1 MKLLAIDG
9 NSLVNRAFYG
19 VRPLTS
25 PKGEPTNAVYGF
37 LNMYLKLLDEHK
49 PDCVCVCFD
58 VHAKTFRHIEFEQYK
73 AQRKPMP
80 EELKAQMP
88 VIKEMLDYMGV
99 PRLEAEGF
107 EADDLLGTLARE
119 CRECGMECVIVT
131 GDRDSLQFIAQG
143 AKVALVISRLGV
155 TSTEVYDE
163 QVFADKYCGLTPD
176 KIVDM
181 KALMGDS
188 SDNIPGVRGIG
199 EKGALTLLCRFGS
212 LDNIYA
218 NLDDTSLTPNM
229 RKRLTDNKDM
239 AYLSYWLATG
249 CLEAPVPVTPDKLTL
264 QGVDN
269 DKLFDRLKALGLDSI
284 IRRMHLTPSR
294 TKHEIHTFKMPEVVY
309 VGSRDALI
317 GIAQELDTPAALVIN
332 KAFSAGALCTDEACY
347 VFTVMQLGEVIKDL
361 FDALSDKRVCINNS
375 KSLLSELLRAGCSLP
390 QIAFDSALAG
400 YLLDPLAGNYDIKTL
415 ALRYLDTTLPD
426 PVFEDDDAFDLLGGG
441 ERALSALSFYAAAG
455 HALTK
460 ALTAELDKTQMSSL
474 LFDMEIP
481 LSRVLADMEYEGV
494 GVNKDHL
501 VRFGESITGDID
513 RLESEIYELAGERFN
528 IASPKQLSEILYD
541 KLQLSPG
548 KKNRTG
554 HTTNAE
560 TLEKLKHNHPIV
572 SKILDYRKLTKL
584 KSTYVEGLLKALR
597 PTGRVY
603 GRFNQT
609 VTATGRLSSTEPNL
623 QNIPIRQ
630 ELGAEIRKSFVP
642 REGWVLVDADYS
654 QIELRLLAHIAGDG
668 SMIQAFRNGED
679 IHTATAS
686 QVFDLPASEITPLLR
701 SRAKAVN
708 FGIVYGMSAHS
719 LGEDIGV
726 SFKEAQSYIS
736 AYLDHYSGVK
746 NYMDD
751 IKLRAEQ
758 DGFVSTV
765 YGRRRYL
772 PELRSSNINVRAYG
786 QRVALNAPI
795 QGTAAD
801 IIKIAMI
808 RVHQRL
814 EREALRT
821 RLILQVHDELILEC
835 PPEELEQVKTLLK
848 EEMENACSLS
858 VRLTAEVSTGENW
871 YDAKK

>member
-415 ALRYLDTTLPD
+415 SLRYLDTTLPD

-481 LSRVLADMEYEGV
+481 LSRVLAYMEYEGV

-772 PELRSSNINVRAYG
+772 PELRSSNFNVRAFG